1 MGGKTSTSTNQVT
14 IPPEVLARY
23 NSVNATAQQAAQTP
37 FQQYSTDPNAFVAPL
52 TQQQQVGISGI
63 NQYANTAQPAYN
75 AAMQGTAQAFQGYNA
90 PNYAA
95 GVQGYMNP
103 YLQNAMGATAAQLQ
117 NINQQQQ
124 QQLLGNTISQGAF
137 GGDRGNIAQA
147 ALMNQQNLATG
158 NVLANMANTGY
169 QSAAQNYLAGLG
181 QQGALANQFGNLGL
195 GAQTAGLQGAQA
207 QVGAGTLGQQTQ
219 QAGLSALYN
228 QFQQQQAYPFQTAQ
242 FLANIAEGTGALSG
256 STTTTTQPMGIF
268 GNLSDERAKENIE
281 PIGKTFDGQNIYKF
295 NYKGEPNA
303 QVGLIAQDVERR
315 NPDAVHEQGGL
326 KYVDYDKA
334 TADAANRGHFYRG
347 GITPSS
353 MGGHVNENHMGEM
366 YSRGGYALGGDP
378 SDFSNDLSA
387 QRDMYAPFSK
397 SGIYGQSAGSLPGGG
412 KGIVPTGSV
421 PVHQLM
427 MANPVRQ
434 QNDNA
439 IQDAAML
446 ARSGKELYGDYKDV
460 KEMVSPTPTDL
471 SKYPTA
477 PAGTPMPTPRPDD
490 LGIDAVPEYRGGIVR
505 LHRDAGG
512 DTPYNTDDPME
523 KVVESGEKTPTELKV
538 AQAANNPSSGG
549 LSNIFSLVGLGKD
562 AIEAAPAIGS
572 AMSGFG
578 DALSALFLANGGIA
592 REHHDGSDGNVV
604 GDDTDQAG
612 LDSKMQYKIAPQNLS
627 DMDPIQQQVVKGIY
641 SGESGGQYDILNGG
655 EKFDP
660 SQGHPHR
667 IGKGGESTAAGAGQ
681 FLGSTWDQVTGG
693 APMTPAYQDAATW
706 KLAQDDY
713 AKRTGRDLRAD
724 VADQGFS
731 PEIKAAL
738 APTWTSLGEGKPSRQ
753 VAQQTPPTGIA
764 GGQTNQPSLW
774 DKLSS
779 EDVILPI
786 LSGLGTMASSNSR
799 FLLPA
804 LLQGIGGGAQT
815 YMQLQKQQSEIAK
828 NTLGLAQARFT
839 PIGNGQYF
847 DRMQGDTV
855 PMQEYQRRLAQM
867 PGMARYMGIAA
878 PQTSTTGA
886 PAAAAPQAGI
896 APTKAVATT
905 AAPPVDQAVA
915 TAKDVTAAPAQP
927 AVAQPAAA
935 GQQTATQVSA
945 QPDIVS
951 SALAQAEANPQVVDL
966 RKQADQYKSQIPQ
979 LQAQL
984 DNATA
989 QAYLP
994 GMATQAAK
1002 YQAQLQYAR
1011 EQFNSFTTRADALR
1025 TQIAQPVIDNAKA
1038 AATAEAT
1045 ERAKL
1050 IYGPQQKQA
1059 ELQSGVITPELYKTN
1074 IATRTDAFK
1083 AAREAT
1089 DASNQ
1094 SKQMMDLMFDPQT
1107 QQAVINGGPLG
1118 ETLAN
1123 SAAVLKQAG
1132 FSDGFIKM
1140 FTGTN
1145 PADAQALEK
1154 LRTAMGSEI
1163 ARQDL
1168 GPGNQVRQQEFLR
1181 FLNTTPGVQILPEA
1195 FRFINENMI
1204 QPKAKVAQG
1213 AYEKIAS
1220 LDPTKDD
1227 LQNAYY
1233 LYERDNPWYKP
1244 AQTAS
1249 PAQGGAQPAA
1259 AQQVSPEVRAAAQ
1272 AELARRRAAQGA
1284 Q

>member
-1 MGGKTSTSTNQVT
+1 MGGKTSQSTSQVS

-23 NSVNATAQQAAQTP
+23 NSVNATAQQAASTP
-37 FQQYSTDPNAFVAPL
+37 FQQYSTSPNAFVAPL
-52 TQQQQVGISGI
+52 TEQQQLGISNV
-63 NQYANTAQPAYN
+63 NQYANAAQPAYN
-75 AAMQGTAQAFQGYNA
+75 AAMQGTANAYQGYNA
-90 PNYAA
+90 PNYQA
-95 GVQGYMNP
+95 GVQGYLNP

-124 QQLLGNTISQGAF
+124 NQLQGTAIQQGAF
-137 GGDRGNIAQA
+137 GGDRGNVAQA
-147 ALMNQQNLATG
+147 ALMNQQNLALGQT
-158 NVLANMANTGY
+158 LSQMANQGY
-169 QSAAQNYLAGLG
+169 QNAAQNYLTGLG
-181 QQGALANQFGNLGL
+181 QQGALANQLGNLGL
-195 GAQTAGLQGAQA
+195 GAQTAGLAGAQA
-207 QVGAGTLGQQTQ
+207 QIGAGTLGQQTQ

-228 QFQQQQAYPFQTAQ
+228 QFQQQQAYPFQVAQ

-268 GNLSDERAKENIE
+268 GNLSDKRAKENIE
-281 PIGKTFDGQNIYKF
+281 PIGKTFDGQNIVKF
-295 NYKGEPNA
+295 NYKGEPNT
-303 QVGLIAQDVERR
+303 QVGLIAQDVEKRH
-315 NPDAVHEQGGL
+315 PDAVHEQGGL

-334 TADAANRGHFYRG
+334 TSDAANRGHFYYG
-347 GITPSS
+347 GIAREHHDGSEGNVVGAS
-353 MGGHVNENHMGEM
+353 DQMQA
-366 YSRGGYALGGDP
+366 ALA
-378 SDFSNDLSA
+378 A
-387 QRDMYAPFSK
+387 QQNAFAPFAGK
-397 SGIYGQSAGSLPGGG
+397 GIYGQAAGSLPGGG
-412 KGIVPTGSV
+412 KGIVPSGSV

-439 IQDAAML
+439 LQNAAIL

-477 PAGTPMPTPRPDD
+477 AAGTPMPTPRPDD
-490 LGIDAVPEYRGGIVR
+490 LGIEAVPEYRGGIVR

-512 DTPYNTDDPME
+512 DTPYSTDDPME

-538 AQAANNPSSGG
+538 AQAASNPSSGG
-549 LSNIFSLVGLGKD
+549 GLGNIATLVGLGKD
-562 AIEAAPAIGS
+562 AMAAAPAIGS

-578 DALSALFLANGGIA
+578 DALSALFLADGGMV
-592 REHHDGSDGNVV
+592 REHHDGSEGNVV

-612 LDSKMQYKIAPQNLS
+612 LDSKLQYKIAPQNVA
-627 DMDPIQQQVVKGIY
+627 DMDPVQQMVVNGIY
-641 SGESGGQYDILNGG
+641 QGESGGKYNILNGG
-655 EKFDP
+655 EEFDNT
-660 SQGHPHR
+660 QGHPHR
-667 IGKGGESTAAGAGQ
+667 IGKNGQSTAAGAGQ

-693 APMTPAYQDAATW
+693 APMTPGYQDAATW

-713 AKRTGRDLRAD
+713 AKRTGRDLRSD

-731 PEIKAAL
+731 PDIKAAL
-738 APTWTSLGEGKPSRQ
+738 APTWTSLGEGKPARQ
-753 VAQQTPPTGIA
+753 MAQTPSTGIA
-764 GGQTNQPSLW
+764 GGQPNQSSVW
-774 DKLSS
+774 DKLTS
-779 EDVILPI
+779 EDVLLPI
-786 LSGLGTMASSNSR
+786 LSGLGTMASSNSV

-815 YMQLQKQQSEIAK
+815 YMALKKQESEIAK
-828 NTLGLAQARFT
+828 NTLGLAQTRFT

-878 PQTSTTGA
+878 PQTTAGA
-886 PAAAAPQAGI
+886 QAAAAPQTGI

-905 AAPPVDQAVA
+905 ATPPVDQAVA
-915 TAKDVTAAPAQP
+915 TAKDVTSAPAQTAAAQP
-927 AVAQPAAA
+927 TTQPAA
-935 GQQTATQVSA
+935 GQPATQVSA

-951 SALAQAEANPQVVDL
+951 SALAQAETNPQVVDL
-966 RKQADQYKSQIPQ
+966 RKQADQYKAQIP
-979 LQAQL
+979 LIQAQL
-984 DNATA
+984 DNATS
-989 QAYLP
+989 QAYIP

-1011 EQFNSFTTRADALR
+1011 EQFNSFTSRADTLR

-1050 IYGPQQKQA
+1050 IYGPQEKQA
-1059 ELQSGVITPELYKTN
+1059 ELQASVITPKLYETN
-1074 IATRTDAFK
+1074 ISTRTDAFK

-1089 DASNQ
+1089 DAANQ
-1094 SKQMMDLMFDPQT
+1094 SRQMMDLMFDPQT
-1107 QQAVINGGPLG
+1107 RQAVINGGPLG

-1132 FSDGFIKM
+1132 FSDGFIKT
-1140 FTGTN
+1140 FIGTDPSN
-1145 PADAQALEK
+1145 AQALEK

-1213 AYEKIAS
+1213 AYEKIAA

-1244 AQTAS
+1244 AQPAA
-1249 PAQGGAQPAA
+1249 PAQGGTQPAA
-1259 AQQVSPEVRAAAQ
+1259 APVSPDVQAAAR
-1272 AELARRRAAQGA
+1272 AELARRRAAAQGV